1 MIVFFF
7 LYVMVFSVNDV
18 IGKLVIYLGILL
30 GFVRKFWNLIKIKVF
45 LWWVFYIVYIYIEIR
60 II

>member
-1 MIVFFF
+1 MYFIMIVFFF

-30 GFVRKFWNLIKIKVF
+30 GFVRKFWNLIKKSFCVMGV
-45 LWWVFYIVYIYIEIR
+45 L
-60 II
+60 